1 MYWIDTTEV
10 VRKSAQAIGNVLN
23 SARRGIVDEN
33 TEKLLKARFINQ
45 SEKTYPHDASHMYA
59 ENFPPVVRNKTVLKN
74 LSGQVYSIEVS
85 DKIPDDCR
93 YPFFVIHVE
102 QNEKQ
107 TSARDLTKFLQ
118 LKIGTDVNR
127 QYRYSRSLY

>member
-1 MYWIDTTEV
+1 
-10 VRKSAQAIGNVLN
+10 
-23 SARRGIVDEN
+23 
-33 TEKLLKARFINQ
+33 
-45 SEKTYPHDASHMYA
+45 MYA
-59 ENFPPVVRNKTVLKN
+59 ENFSPVVRNKTVLKN
-74 LSGQVYSIEVS
+74 LSGQAYSIEVS

-93 YPFFVIHVE
+93 YQFFVIHVE

-118 LKIGTDVNR
+118 LKIDTDVNR